1 MSKATNVLIVEH
13 EPLIT
18 HTIKE
23 ALHHISK
30 GELKLNFTTK
40 SIENL
45 DIAYSEIKQSK
56 QFNLIFLNIDMYTN
70 NEKFKLIKD
79 IIHTLKNNSPKAKLL
94 TMTSN
99 QDNYMVIDILK
110 TLNPEGIL
118 LKQDMSFKDL
128 IDATESVINNIPF
141 YSKTILRLLRS
152 RMSCDFSLDKK
163 DRLILYHLSKG
174 IKTKD
179 LSPLA
184 FLSKSG
190 IETRKRN
197 LKILFNV
204 ENKNDKHLLE
214 QARMK
219 GFI

>member
-1 MSKATNVLIVEH
+1 MSKPTNVLIVEH

-18 HTIKE
+18 HTIKD
-23 ALHHISK
+23 ALHHISNSDV
-30 GELKLNFTTK
+30 KLNFTTK

-45 DIAYSEIKQSK
+45 DIAYSEIKQSN
-56 QFNLIFLNIDMYTN
+56 QLHLIFLNIDMYSN
-70 NEKFKLIKD
+70 NEKFELIND
-79 IIHTLKNNSPKAKLL
+79 MINTLKNNSPKSKLL

-99 QDNYMVIDILK
+99 QDNYMVIDIFK
-110 TLNPEGIL
+110 TLNPECIL
-118 LKQDMSFKDL
+118 LKQDISFKDL
-128 IDATESVINNIPF
+128 MNATESVINNIPF
-141 YSKTILRLLRS
+141 YSKTILRLLRT

-179 LSPLA
+179 LVELA

-197 LKILFNV
+197 LKIRFNV
-204 ENKNDKHLLE
+204 ENKNDTYLLE
-214 QARMK
+214 QARIK